1 MHEQPRNVMVTHADE
16 PLGRRIVKRLYFD
29 DAVGHILAVGAGPPP
44 RAFDRYLGDGDGA
57 VSYARVDLTRH
68 RPVADLFHSVVSGR
82 ASQPGIDTLIHL
94 PDHSAGPTGGNRSLA
109 RVPDRTAEA
118 RLVLQHCLES
128 SSIRHLIALGSAYV
142 YRLEPGNANRLT
154 EQSELDLD
162 PDLPGEA
169 RAWVDC
175 DMLFHGELGS
185 QTLRVALLRVPS
197 VVSASGD
204 LLMSPITPGGPI
216 PPLRALGF
224 DPMCALVADNDVCSA
239 VRLALHRR
247 ATGIFNIA
255 GRESLPMS
263 VLARWTGAP
272 SYGVP
277 GPLLRTAA
285 GAARLL
291 GAEGLRSSID
301 SPHVRYGLS
310 LDTSRARRELGFEP
324 GYRIGL
330 GRRDTGELRIE
341 RSPI

>member
-44 RAFDRYLGDGDGA
+44 RAFDRFLGDGAGA

-68 RPVADLFHSVVSGR
+68 RPVADLFHSVVGQAAAR
-82 ASQPGIDTLIHL
+82 QGIDTLIHL
-94 PDHSAGPTGGNRSLA
+94 PDHSPGHTGGSRSLA
-109 RVPDRTAEA
+109 QVPDRTAEA

-128 SSIRHLIALGSAYV
+128 SSIRHLVALGSAYV
-142 YRLEPGNANRLT
+142 YRLDPGNANRMT
-154 EQSELDLD
+154 EQSELELD
-162 PDLPGEA
+162 PDLPSEA

-175 DMLFHGELGS
+175 DMLFHGEVGS
-185 QTLRVALLRVPS
+185 QSLRVALLRVPS
-197 VVSASGD
+197 VVSASGG
-204 LLMSPITPGGPI
+204 LLMSPITSVGPI

-224 DPMCALVADNDVCSA
+224 DPMCALVADNDVCRA

-247 ATGIFNIA
+247 ASGIFNIA
-255 GRESLPMS
+255 GGECLPMS

-277 GPLLRTAA
+277 GVLLRTAA

-301 SPHVRYGLS
+301 SPHLRYGLS

-330 GRRDTGELRIE
+330 GRRDSGELRIE
-341 RSPI
+341 RSPV